1 MNWRNTKMRR
11 FKLGALGVMCGL
23 ALLLPVSSYAA
34 LVAGSTL
41 EIEGDATVGGTFLNW
56 ACDQVGDT
64 VCTPTPPS
72 GTGDFTVLTS
82 TGTFAQYDSTFG
94 QILDINDVSE
104 PLNTTFSLP
113 DFITFDLNGN
123 EKINLSFIPLGTDT
137 ASTTCAGLTNCTPE
151 VAALV
156 TPADPLGLSAFN
168 LNENA
173 TGTAASFSVMG
184 TIVDSSGQTGLITGI
199 FTTELNGDTPQ
210 SALAAFVAAGASGL
224 PLTYSANFTFSIIP
238 EPASVV
244 LVGIG
249 LLGLGLFRL
258 RRPR

>member
-1 MNWRNTKMRR
+1 MQR
-11 FKLGALGVMCGL
+11 FKLGAVGMVCGL
-23 ALLLPVSSYAA
+23 ALLSPVSSYAA
-34 LVAGSTL
+34 LVSGSML

-56 ACDQVGDT
+56 ACDQVGDSM
-64 VCTPTPPS
+64 CTPTPPS
-72 GTGDFTVLTS
+72 GKGDFTTLTS

-94 QILDINDVSE
+94 LITDINDTSQ

-123 EKINLSFIPLGTDT
+123 ETITLTMIPLGTDT
-137 ASTTCAGLTNCTPE
+137 PSATCAGLSNCTPQ

-156 TPADPLGLSAFN
+156 TPANPLGLSAFN
-168 LNENA
+168 LNQNA
-173 TGTAASFSVMG
+173 TGTAASFAVMG
-184 TIVDSSGQTGLITGI
+184 TIVDSSGATAPITGV
-199 FTTELNGDTPQ
+199 FTTELDGDNPQ
-210 SALAAFVAAGASGL
+210 QALAAFIAAGASGL
-224 PLTYSANFTFSIIP
+224 PLTYSANLTLTIIP
-238 EPASVV
+238 EPASMA